1 MIAEAKTTA
10 RALHS
15 LAALALGAFLIAGAF
30 GCVNEVSDDP
40 LDVGSEERTAGLPL
54 MSTKVSGI
62 SVDAFYR
69 WVLDGVPTYGHEPRA
84 PRLDI
89 EVIVNDAQVA
99 ATLPGF
105 DGLESA
111 FVFVPRSDGAGGAR
125 WELHGLSWA
134 GGAYRRVGSSPYDQR
149 TELVGDKHVLQGMR
163 LSEADLQQVLAR
175 GIAVGL
181 DTNRGTVWAQDAD
194 QNFTVDEARDSP
206 R

>member
-1 MIAEAKTTA
+1 MTAQAMTTA
-10 RALHS
+10 RFLHA
-15 LAALALGAFLIAGAF
+15 LAALALGACLTAGAS
-30 GCVNEVSDDP
+30 GCRNELSNDP
-40 LDVGSEERTAGLPL
+40 LDVGRDDGPEGLPL
-54 MSTKVSGI
+54 MSTKVPGI

-69 WVLDGVPTYGHEPRA
+69 WAPDGVPTYGHDPRA
-84 PRLDI
+84 PRLDV
-89 EVIVNDAQVA
+89 EVIVDDAQVA
-99 ATLPGF
+99 AALPGF

-111 FVFVPRSDGAGGAR
+111 FALVPRSDGAEGAR

-134 GGAYRRVGSSPYDQR
+134 GGAYRTVGSSLYDQR
-149 TELVGDKHVLQGMR
+149 TERVGDKHVLRGLR

-194 QNFTVDEARDSP
+194 QNFTVDESRDPP